1 MGLLGKFER
10 RLTDLFE
17 GGFARLFGGRLPPS
31 ELLRAAADAVV
42 GLRDHAGEPAA
53 ANLVTVRLN
62 PLDLQALGE
71 PLEPL
76 QREAAARLREAARER
91 GLPLRGR
98 PAVVLLADETVPRG
112 ALATQAE
119 LVPGPGEAEL
129 LDGRGRVVLE
139 LTGRCA
145 HVGRDPAC
153 ELQLD
158 HPDVS
163 RRHAKLEPG
172 ETAWSVCDLGSTN
185 GTAVNGRSIGSQPLA
200 DGDLVEFGP
209 VRLVYRER

>member
-17 GGFARLFGGRLPPS
+17 GGFARLFRGGLPPS
-31 ELLRAAADAVV
+31 EVLRAAADAVV
-42 GLRDHAGEPAA
+42 GVRDADGALVA
-53 ANLVTVRLN
+53 TNLVTLRLN
-62 PLDLQALGE
+62 PLDRQALDQ
-71 PLEPL
+71 PV
-76 QREAAARLREAARER
+76 QREAAARLRDAARER

-98 PAVVLLADETVPRG
+98 PRLELLADETVPRG

-119 LVPGPGEAEL
+119 LVPGPGEADL
-129 LDGRGRVVLE
+129 VDGRGRVVLE
-139 LTGRCA
+139 LSRRCA

-185 GTAVNGRSIGSQPLA
+185 GTAVNGRPVGSQPLT